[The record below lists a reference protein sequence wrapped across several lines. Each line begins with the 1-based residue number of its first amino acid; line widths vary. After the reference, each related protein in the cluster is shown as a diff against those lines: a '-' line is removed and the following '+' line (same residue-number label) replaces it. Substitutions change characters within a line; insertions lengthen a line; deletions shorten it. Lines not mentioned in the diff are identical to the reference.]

1 MSLAIIMMENNKSIK
16 NASKIFTLRFQL
28 DLDEIEELN
37 GTPIQ
42 ENKEFAY
49 RIDHSDGKHIHS
61 EFFFTDEFLKYEDLI
76 LKHFEMEG
84 LVNIPMYV
92 MIDIL
97 SGYQ

>member
-1 MSLAIIMMENNKSIK
+1 MENNKSK
-16 NASKIFTLRFQL
+16 ENANKIFTLRFQL

-37 GTPIQ
+37 GTAIQ

-49 RIDHSDGKHIHS
+49 RIDYSDGKHIHS

>member
-1 MSLAIIMMENNKSIK
+1 MSLAIIMMENSKSIK

-28 DLDEIEELN
+28 DLDEIKELN

-49 RIDHSDGKHIHS
+49 RIDHYDGKHIHS
-61 EFFFTDEFLKYEDLI
+61 EFYFTEEFLKYEDLI

-84 LVNIPMYV
+84 LVNIPMYI